1 MPENSVF
8 RRPTPDD
15 SGRRRPVPIE
25 GSEYVIDCDMIIP
38 AIGQKAETALIIK
51 DTDIDLTPWEHSM
64 LTIPPCRH
72 QTSDIRHQCRE
83 FLPRVTRS
91 QGLPQSSRRPAEATE
106 LLDAITDETKADFIV
121 VSCSVPRDSVI
132 DRL

>member
-1 MPENSVF
+1 VARDYLFMCSDPGQELIEAAREEGIEFVNLAAPGKVITENGRGIECVKNELG
-8 RRPTPDD
+8 PPDD

-72 QTSDIRHQCRE
+72 QTSDISAGSFCR
-83 FLPRVTRS
+83 
-91 QGLPQSSRRPAEATE
+91 G
-106 LLDAITDETKADFIV
+106 
-121 VSCSVPRDSVI
+121 
-132 DRL
+132 